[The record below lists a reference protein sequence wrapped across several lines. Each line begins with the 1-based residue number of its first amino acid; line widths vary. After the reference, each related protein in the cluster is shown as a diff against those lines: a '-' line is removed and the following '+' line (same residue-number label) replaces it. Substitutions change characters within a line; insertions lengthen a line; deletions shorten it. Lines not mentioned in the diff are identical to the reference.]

1 MADNDSAR
9 QIRVSDA
16 ERAQTAQ
23 TLSTALAEGRLTPP
37 EADERLAACWAA
49 RYDYELAQLTAD
61 LPTPSPA
68 APTSLPVAPSRV
80 WSGPLLAHAAIAAV
94 ISTLLIVGWSAGG
107 SPEFDGPRQF
117 AADHA
122 NFFWPIFPI
131 FWLAV
136 SVAVHAGIRI
146 RRRDLGQA
154 STTRR
159 LGGW

>member
-1 MADNDSAR
+1 MADNDSPR

-16 ERAQTAQ
+16 ERAQTAH

-49 RYDYELAQLTAD
+49 RYDGELAQLTAD

-68 APTSLPVAPSRV
+68 APQPVAPARV

-94 ISTLLIVGWSAGG
+94 LSTLLIVGWSAGG
-107 SPEFDGPRQF
+107 GRPEFDGPRQF

-146 RRRDLGQA
+146 RQRNLGQA
-154 STTRR
+154 TTRR
-159 LGGW
+159 LSGW